1 MTSTRKNPVQ
11 FVSLI
16 SRTDKPL
23 YIQSFLSDTDAIAKD
38 TNEEEVEV
46 AGEETNKSVQP
57 TTTINN
63 FLKFNFFSHMALD
76 IFSSPTSLALR
87 EQQQQQNS
95 NGVLLLFIQDQ
106 VIVYGYESNNG
117 LKIVVG
123 MDQSATINQDNLHK
137 FITSVYKLYLRVV
150 CNPFRNFTA
159 NEHDESANYG
169 NEEEDV
175 LNSHKF
181 DEGVKKLVDGFI

>member
-1 MTSTRKNPVQ
+1 MASTRKNPIQ

-23 YIQSFLSDTDAIAKD
+23 YIQSFIPELDQDHPKEHNSD
-38 TNEEEVEV
+38 EQQHQ
-46 AGEETNKSVQP
+46 SVQS
-57 TTTINN
+57 TSTINK

-76 IFSSPTSLALR
+76 IFSSPTSLSLR
-87 EQQQQQNS
+87 EQQQQQNP

-117 LKIVVG
+117 LKIIVG
-123 MDQSATINQDNLHK
+123 MDQSVTINQDNLYK

-150 CNPFRNFTA
+150 CNPFRNFGLVNGQQDKQE
-159 NEHDESANYG
+159 NENE
-169 NEEEDV
+169 NEEDL
-175 LNSHKF
+175 LNSPKF
-181 DEGVKKLVDGFI
+181 DQGVKKLVDDFV

>member
-1 MTSTRKNPVQ
+1 MTSTRKNPIQ

-23 YIQSFLSDTDAIAKD
+23 YIQSFLPELNSGTKEASS
-38 TNEEEVEV
+38 EGQQPE
-46 AGEETNKSVQP
+46 SVQS
-57 TTTINN
+57 TSTINK

-87 EQQQQQNS
+87 EQQHQHQQQNS

-123 MDQSATINQDNLHK
+123 MDQSATINQDNLYK

-150 CNPFRNFTA
+150 CNPFRNFGT
-159 NEHDESANYG
+159 NEQTQQEESN
-169 NEEEDV
+169 EEDV
-175 LNSHKF
+175 LNSPKF
-181 DEGVKKLVDGFI
+181 DQGVKKLVDDFI

>member
-1 MTSTRKNPVQ
+1 MSSTRKNPIQ

-23 YIQSFLSDTDAIAKD
+23 YIQSFISEIGSNPKEANTDG
-38 TNEEEVEV
+38 TTE
-46 AGEETNKSVQP
+46 SVQS
-57 TTTINN
+57 TSTINK

-76 IFSSPTSLALR
+76 IFSSPTSLSLR
-87 EQQQQQNS
+87 EQQQQQQNT

-117 LKIVVG
+117 LKIIVG
-123 MDQSATINQDNLHK
+123 MDQSAIINQDNLYQ

-150 CNPFRNFTA
+150 CNPFKNFGIGQQ
-159 NEHDESANYG
+159 DEQEDG
-169 NEEEDV
+169 NEEDV
-175 LNSHKF
+175 LNSPKF
-181 DEGVKKLVDGFI
+181 DEGVKKLVDNFI